1 MSIASI
7 VAAAALGL
15 LVQDPP
21 PGEVISTAPP
31 PATAVDPNGARPP
44 AASGGLV
51 WSRTPSDPVTPE
63 PRRFGR
69 LGEAAT
75 AELARRD
82 AAGEPEFEP
91 AFGASRA
98 TSPAA
103 ATPATPL
110 PPEALADPVR
120 YAADQC
126 RPQVR
131 PAGEDVADCFDRID
145 RAVRAEQNARAA
157 ARRPQVRC
165 NSSATRDD
173 DRRTSSTSGGC
184 SIGTGD
190 PALLNRTLGW

>member
-1 MSIASI
+1 MSIATIFIS
-7 VAAAALGL
+7 AALAL
-15 LVQDPP
+15 VVQDPP
-21 PGEVISTAPP
+21 PGEVISTAPRPASAVAATEVP
-31 PATAVDPNGARPP
+31 PLAGT
-44 AASGGLV
+44 GGLV
-51 WSRTPSDPVTPE
+51 WSRTPVAPE
-63 PRRFGR
+63 PRRYGR

-75 AELARRD
+75 AELERRD
-82 AAGEPEFEP
+82 SAGEDEFEP

-98 TSPAA
+98 TSPAT
-103 ATPATPL
+103 ATPSTPL

-131 PAGEDVADCFDRID
+131 PAGEDVGDCFDRID

-165 NSSATRDD
+165 NSTATRDD

-190 PALLNRTLGW
+190 PALLNRSLGW

>member
-1 MSIASI
+1 MSNTSI
-7 VAAAALGL
+7 FIAAALAL
-15 LVQDPP
+15 VVQDPP
-21 PGEVISTAPP
+21 PGAVLSTAPR
-31 PATAVDPNGARPP
+31 PASAGTPTDVPPP
-44 AASGGLV
+44 AASGGIV
-51 WSRTPSDPVTPE
+51 WSHTPVAPE
-63 PRRFGR
+63 PRRYGR

-75 AELARRD
+75 AELERRD
-82 AAGEPEFEP
+82 AAGEDEFDT
-91 AFGASRA
+91 AFDASRSA
-98 TSPAA
+98 SAVAA
-103 ATPATPL
+103 APSTPL

-131 PAGEDVADCFDRID
+131 PASEGVADCFDRID

-165 NSSATRDD
+165 SSTATRDD

-190 PALLNRTLGW
+190 PTLLNRALGW